1 MAVQIAFTDR
11 TRADKTYADEQV
23 SKTER
28 HEYQYEV
35 LRDAVL
41 ALYRGVHTLN
51 RKGESTEVRWEEV
64 ALLGPTAW
72 FGVTGNRINR

>member
-1 MAVQIAFTDR
+1 MG
-11 TRADKTYADEQV
+11 QV
-23 SKTER
+23 PVFRWGEGVWG
-28 HEYQYEV
+28 EL